1 MKSKNPVFIIGNPR
15 SGTTLLRLAVTSHS
29 NVCIPPEAGFLC
41 WFSDVYGDWTQGDWA
56 NQNNTKNFL
65 EAVATSKKFE
75 TWGLN
80 TSDLLDAFKFAPPVD
95 YSSACSIL
103 YNEYRKRN
111 KPSASIWG
119 DKNNFYIN
127 HIELIKKLYPAARF
141 IHILRDP
148 RDVACSYIELS
159 RLNSKSIYRPNLPND
174 PVEIAN
180 QWLQNNSS
188 ASRSLSRLNKSQ
200 SLCIRYEDLTLE
212 PQKTLNTICAFL
224 GLEFE
229 DSMLEFHLQNRIN
242 HLEPSETMDWKIRT
256 LSPITSSQIGR
267 YKVDLS
273 SEQINAIE
281 KIAIEY
287 MEKFH
292 YCIHKTT

>member
-1 MKSKNPVFIIGNPR
+1 MKCENPLFIIGNPR
-15 SGTTLLRLAVTSHS
+15 SGTTLLRLVVTSHS
-29 NVCIPPEAGFLC
+29 NVCIPPEAGFVC
-41 WFSDVYGDWTQGDWA
+41 WFSGVYGAWTQSDWA
-56 NQNNTKNFL
+56 NQNNTQNFL

-80 TSDLLDAFKFAPPVD
+80 ISDLLAAFKTELPIN
-95 YSSACSIL
+95 YSSACSII
-103 YNEYRKRN
+103 YNEYRKKN
-111 KPSASIWG
+111 KPSASMWG

-127 HIELIKKLYPAARF
+127 HVELINELYPSARF

-159 RLNSKSIYRPNLPND
+159 RLKSKSIYRPNLPND

-180 QWLQNNSS
+180 QWLQNNVS
-188 ASRSLSRLNKSQ
+188 ASRSLSRLSKSQ
-200 SLCIRYEDLTLE
+200 RLCIRYEDLALNPKNTLS
-212 PQKTLNTICAFL
+212 TICSFL
-224 GLEFE
+224 GLDFE
-229 DSMLEFHLQNRIN
+229 DGMLESHLQNKIY
-242 HLEPSETMDWKIRT
+242 HLEPSETLDWKKKT

-281 KIAIEY
+281 KIAIGY
-287 MEKFH
+287 MEKSG
-292 YCIHKTT
+292 YNIHKTR

>member
-1 MKSKNPVFIIGNPR
+1 MKCEQPVFIIGNPR

-41 WFSDVYGDWTQGDWA
+41 WFSAAYGAWTQSDWA
-56 NQNNTKNFL
+56 NQNKTKNFL
-65 EAVATSKKFE
+65 EAVATSKKFV
-75 TWGLN
+75 TWGLSN
-80 TSDLLDAFKFAPPVD
+80 SDLLDAFIMEPPVN
-95 YSSACSIL
+95 YSSACSII
-103 YNEYRKRN
+103 YNEYRKKK

-127 HIELIKKLYPAARF
+127 HIELINELYPAARF

-159 RLNSKSIYRPNLPND
+159 RLKSKSIYRPNLPND

-180 QWLQNNSS
+180 QWLQNNTS
-188 ASRSLSRLNKSQ
+188 ASRSLSRLSKSQ
-200 SLCIRYEDLTLE
+200 KLRIRYEDLALD
-212 PQKTLNTICAFL
+212 PQKNLSTICSFL
-224 GLEFE
+224 GLDFE
-229 DSMLEFHLQNRIN
+229 DGMLESHLHNRIN
-242 HLEPSETMDWKIRT
+242 HLEPSETLDWKKRT

-281 KIAIEY
+281 KIAIGY
-287 MEKFH
+287 MEKSG
-292 YCIHKTT
+292 YNIHKTR

>member
-1 MKSKNPVFIIGNPR
+1 MKCEQPVFIIGNPR

-41 WFSDVYGDWTQGDWA
+41 WFADIYGTWTHSAWLS
-56 NQNNTKNFL
+56 QNNTKNFL
-65 EAVATSKKFE
+65 EAVSASKKFE

-80 TSDLLDAFKFAPPVD
+80 ISDLFDAYKFAPPVD
-95 YSSACSIL
+95 YASACAII
-103 YNEYRKRN
+103 YNEYRKKN

-127 HIELIKKLYPAARF
+127 HIELINELYPAARF

-159 RLNSKSIYRPNLPND
+159 RLNSRSVYRPNLPND

-180 QWLQNNSS
+180 QWVQNNIS
-188 ASRSLSRLNKSQ
+188 ASRSLSRVSKSQ
-200 SLCIRYEDLTLE
+200 RLCIRYEELTLD
-212 PQKTLNTICAFL
+212 PQKTLSSICSFL
-224 GLEFE
+224 GLDFE
-229 DSMLEFHLQNRIN
+229 DGMLESHLHNRID
-242 HLEPSETMDWKIRT
+242 HLEPSETLDWKKRT

-273 SEQINAIE
+273 SEQIYAIE
-281 KIAIEY
+281 KITIGY
-287 MEKFH
+287 MEKFG
-292 YCIHKTT
+292 YNIHKTR